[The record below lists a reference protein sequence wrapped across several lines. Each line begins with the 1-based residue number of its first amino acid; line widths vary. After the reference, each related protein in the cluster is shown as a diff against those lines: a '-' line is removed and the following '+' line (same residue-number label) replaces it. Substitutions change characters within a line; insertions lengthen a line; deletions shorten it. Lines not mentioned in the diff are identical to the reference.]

1 MGDVERS
8 IDLLSSARYAV
19 ALSGAGISTA
29 SGIPDFR
36 SPGSGLW
43 DKVGPFVVASIYGFR
58 LRPTAFYDWLRPL
71 AAKFQAARPNPAHI
85 ALARLEEMGRLKV
98 VITQNV
104 DGLHQMAGSRRVVEL
119 HGDARH
125 ATCTKCGRQL
135 PTDRFMQDFIE
146 EGEVPRCPDCGGV
159 MKPNVVLFGEMLP
172 VRALLEAQA
181 EAEAC
186 DLMLVVGSSLLVAP
200 ASDLP
205 LTARRLGAEI
215 VFINLLPTPMDSY
228 ASVVIRGD
236 VVETLPG
243 MVDAV
248 ARRLSRSGAVCG

>member
-1 MGDVERS
+1 
-8 IDLLSSARYAV
+8 
-19 ALSGAGISTA
+19 
-29 SGIPDFR
+29 
-36 SPGSGLW
+36 
-43 DKVGPFVVASIYGFR
+43 
-58 LRPTAFYDWLRPL
+58 
-71 AAKFQAARPNPAHI
+71 
-85 ALARLEEMGRLKV
+85 
-98 VITQNV
+98 
-104 DGLHQMAGSRRVVEL
+104 
-119 HGDARH
+119 
-125 ATCTKCGRQL
+125 
-135 PTDRFMQDFIE
+135 MQDLIE
-146 EGEVPRCPDCGGV
+146 EGKVPRCPDCGGV

-248 ARRLSRSGAVCG
+248 AQRLSRSGAVCG